1 MAIGPRLDL
10 RQSQGL
16 VITPQLQQAIKLLQM
31 SSVELTTYIDQEL
44 ESNPLLE
51 RDDAVEVEAYAD
63 TMGGEPAGDQPTSA
77 DPAPLDRTTPGG
89 DEDYDSKDYGET
101 DDPTTDIMGG
111 AADEA
116 LGAGAYSAVSM
127 PSGTMASGGEGP
139 NLDRLAAE
147 AGDLRSYLVQQL
159 NLSISNATDRLIG
172 LALIEQLDENGY
184 MTAPLEEIATQLGA
198 PPDRVEK
205 VLGELQKFDPPGIF
219 ARDLKECMKLQLI
232 ERDRFDPVMEKFIAN
247 LELLGTGDLK
257 KLREICAVS
266 VEDVQ
271 DMITEVRALDPKPAL
286 RFERAADETVVPD
299 IIMTPL
305 VSGGWRIELNPQ
317 TLPRVLI
324 NQSYVAEVT
333 KVVSSK
339 DEKQFLNERLQ
350 AANWLVKALQQ
361 RAETVLKVSTEI
373 VKQQEE
379 FFRHGITH
387 LKPLILRDVS
397 TAIEMHESTVSR
409 VTTNKFMET
418 PRGVFEL
425 KYFFSQGLPSASGEG
440 TTSSESVRHRI
451 KSMIDL
457 EKPEAILSDDQLV
470 DLLKAE
476 GIDVARRT
484 VAKYRESLN
493 IPSSVQRRRAKS
505 LKF

>member
-10 RQSQGL
+10 RQSQNL

-51 RDDAVEVEAYAD
+51 RDESAETENYAD
-63 TMGGEPAGDQPTSA
+63 TFGGEPTAEQPTSA
-77 DPAPLDRTTPGG
+77 DPAPLDRSAPDAEG
-89 DEDYDSKDYGET
+89 DYNGKDYGES
-101 DDPTTDIMGG
+101 DDPTTDTMGAAPEEGLGGG
-111 AADEA
+111 AFSA
-116 LGAGAYSAVSM
+116 LSL
-127 PSGTMASGGEGP
+127 PGGSVGGGDGP
-139 NLDRLAAE
+139 NLDRLAAD
-147 AGDLRSYLVQQL
+147 AQDLRSYLVQQL
-159 NLSISNATDRLIG
+159 NLSITNVTERMIG

-184 MTAPLEEIATQLGA
+184 LTTPLDDVAKPLGIAAAL
-198 PPDRVEK
+198 VEK
-205 VLGELQKFDPPGIF
+205 VLVTMQRFDPPGIF

-232 ERDRFDPVMEKFIAN
+232 ERDRFDPAMETFIAH

-257 KLREICAVS
+257 KMRDMCGVS
-266 VEDVQ
+266 VEDFQ
-271 DMITEVRALDPKPAL
+271 DMISEIRALDPKPAL
-286 RFERAADETVVPD
+286 RFDRSADESVIPD
-299 IIMTPL
+299 IMMSPL
-305 VSGGWRIELNPQ
+305 AAGGWRIELNPQ

-324 NQSYVAEVT
+324 NQSYVSEVS

-339 DEKQFLNERLQ
+339 EEKHFLTERLQ

-361 RAETVLKVSTEI
+361 RAETVLKVATEI

-379 FFRHGITH
+379 FFRHGLSH

-425 KYFFSQGLPSASGEG
+425 KYFFSQGLPSAGG
-440 TTSSESVRHRI
+440 GDAMSSEMVRHRI
-451 KSMIDL
+451 KTLIDQ
-457 EKPEAILSDDQLV
+457 EKTDQVLSDDQLV

-484 VAKYRESLN
+484 IAKYRESLG
-493 IPSSVQRRRAKS
+493 IQSSVQRRRSKA
-505 LKF
+505 LRF

>member
-1 MAIGPRLDL
+1 MALGPRLDL
-10 RQSQGL
+10 RQSQSL

-31 SSVELTTYIDQEL
+31 SAAELTAYIDQEL

-51 RDDAVEVEAYAD
+51 RDDNGDVETVAEAFSAEPTGDSGAVDA
-63 TMGGEPAGDQPTSA
+63 T
-77 DPAPLDRTTPGG
+77 APLDGRSTP
-89 DEDYDSKDYGET
+89 EADYNERDYNGN
-101 DDPTTDIMGG
+101 DDPTVDGVNN
-111 AADEA
+111 ADE
-116 LGAGAYSAVSM
+116 GAGAFSTLSLPADSVGS
-127 PSGTMASGGEGP
+127 SEGP
-139 NLDRLAAE
+139 NLDRLAADAE
-147 AGDLRSYLVQQL
+147 DLRGYLLQQL
-159 NLSISNATDRLIG
+159 NLSAIPAAARTIG
-172 LALIEQLDENGY
+172 AALIEQLDENGY
-184 MTAPLEEIATQLGA
+184 MTTPVAELAALWGTEA
-198 PPDRVEK
+198 EK
-205 VLGELQKFDPPGIF
+205 IEAVLAHMKRFDPSGIF

-232 ERDRFDPVMEKFIAN
+232 ERDRFDPAMEAFITN

-257 KLREICAVS
+257 KMRDVCGVS
-266 VEDVQ
+266 LEDVQ
-271 DMITEVRALDPKPAL
+271 DMITEIRTLDPKPAL
-286 RFERAADETVVPD
+286 KFERSTDETVVPD

-305 VSGGWRIELNPQ
+305 AGGGWRIELNPQ
-317 TLPRVLI
+317 TLPRVLV
-324 NQSYVAEVT
+324 NQSYVSEVT
-333 KVVSSK
+333 RVVSSK
-339 DEKQFLNERLQ
+339 EEKQFLNERLQ

-425 KYFFSQGLPSASGEG
+425 KYFFSQGLPSAGG
-440 TTSSESVRHRI
+440 DGAMSSESVRHRI
-451 KSMIDL
+451 KSLIDQ
-457 EKPEAILSDDQLV
+457 EKADSVLSDDQLV

-493 IPSSVQRRRAKS
+493 IPSSVQRRRAKA
-505 LKF
+505 LRF

>member
-1 MAIGPRLDL
+1 MALGPRLDL
-10 RQSQGL
+10 RQSQSL
-16 VITPQLQQAIKLLQM
+16 VITPQLQQAIKLLQL
-31 SSVELTTYIDQEL
+31 SSIELAAYIDQEL

-51 RDDAVEVEAYAD
+51 RDDAGEAETYAE
-63 TMGGEPAGDQPTSA
+63 TFGAEPGAEKPASA
-77 DPAPLDRTTPGG
+77 DPAPLDRTAPGT
-89 DEDYDSKDYGET
+89 EPDYDGKDYGES
-101 DDPTTDIMGG
+101 DDPTTDAMGS
-111 AADEA
+111 AADDG
-116 LGAGAYSAVSM
+116 LGAGAFSAVSM
-127 PSGTMASGGEGP
+127 PSGAASGGDGP
-139 NLDRLAAE
+139 NIDRIAADAE
-147 AGDLRSYLVQQL
+147 DLRGYLTQQL
-159 NLSISNATDRLIG
+159 NLGVTDATGRLIG

-184 MTAPLEEIATQLGA
+184 LTASLGEIAEQLGA
-198 PPDRVEK
+198 NLAQVEQI
-205 VLGELQKFDPPGIF
+205 LSIMQGFDPPGIF

-247 LELLGTGDLK
+247 LEMLGTGDLK
-257 KLREICAVS
+257 KMREACGAS
-266 VEDVQ
+266 LEDLQ
-271 DMITEVRALDPKPAL
+271 DMIAEVRTLDPKPAL
-286 RFERAADETVVPD
+286 RFEHSTDETVIPD
-299 IIMTPL
+299 IIMSPL
-305 VSGGWRIELNPQ
+305 AAGGWRIELNPQ

-324 NQSYVAEVT
+324 NQSYVSEVT

-339 DEKQFLNERLQ
+339 EEKQFLTERLQ

-361 RAETVLKVSTEI
+361 RAETVLKVATEI

-379 FFRHGITH
+379 FFKHGVSH

-425 KYFFSQGLPSASGEG
+425 KYFFSQGLPSSGGGEAM
-440 TTSSESVRHRI
+440 SSETVRHRI
-451 KSMIDL
+451 KILVDQ
-457 EKPEAILSDDQLV
+457 EKSDQVLSDDQLV

-493 IPSSVQRRRAKS
+493 IPSSVQRRRAKA
-505 LKF
+505 LRF

>member
-1 MAIGPRLDL
+1 MALGPRLDL
-10 RQSQGL
+10 RQSQNL

-31 SSVELTTYIDQEL
+31 SSVELATYVDQEL

-51 RDDAVEVEAYAD
+51 RDDAGDAETYAD
-63 TMGGEPAGDQPTSA
+63 AFSGEPEGERAKTD
-77 DPAPLDRTTPGG
+77 DPAPLDRASVESDDFDDG
-89 DEDYDSKDYGET
+89 DYAGA
-101 DDPTTDIMGG
+101 DDPVVDAMGASAIDG
-111 AADEA
+111 
-116 LGAGAYSAVSM
+116 LGAGAFSAVSLPQGAM
-127 PSGTMASGGEGP
+127 GGGEGP
-139 NLDRLAAE
+139 NLDRLAADAE
-147 AGDLRSYLVQQL
+147 DLRGYLVQQL
-159 NLSISNATDRLIG
+159 NLSFSDPAERMIG

-184 MTAPLEEIATQLGA
+184 MTTPVAEVAAQLGA
-198 PPDRVEK
+198 DLTRVEK
-205 VLGELQKFDPPGIF
+205 VLAGMKCFDPPGIF
-219 ARDLKECMKLQLI
+219 AADLKECMKLQLI
-232 ERDRFDPVMEKFIAN
+232 ERDRFDPVMEKFIAH

-257 KLREICAVS
+257 KMRELCGVS
-266 VEDVQ
+266 VEDLQ
-271 DMITEVRALDPKPAL
+271 DMIVELRALDPKPAL
-286 RFERAADETVVPD
+286 RFERGTDETVIPD

-305 VSGGWRIELNPQ
+305 AGGGWRIELNPQ

-324 NQSYVAEVT
+324 NQSYVSEVT

-339 DEKQFLNERLQ
+339 EEKQFLNERLQ
-350 AANWLVKALQQ
+350 QANWLVKALQQ
-361 RAETVLKVSTEI
+361 RAETVLKVATEI

-379 FFRHGITH
+379 FFRHGVTH

-425 KYFFSQGLPSASGEG
+425 KYFFSQGLPSAGGGEAM
-440 TTSSESVRHRI
+440 SSEAVRHRI
-451 KSMIDL
+451 KALIDL
-457 EKPEAILSDDQLV
+457 EKPEAVLSDDQLV

-493 IPSSVQRRRAKS
+493 IPSSVQRRRAKF
-505 LKF
+505 LRF